1 MFTGFCS
8 SLDIH
13 AKAMAR
19 VPNAVT
25 REQSKFGWK
34 LLTAV
39 LMTFAVALVL
49 SLSIRF
55 GVIPDD
61 LGALP
66 F

>member
-1 MFTGFCS
+1 
-8 SLDIH
+8 
-13 AKAMAR
+13 MAR

-25 REQSKFGWK
+25 REQSKYGWK